1 MITPDWNKNL
11 SKEKLPLVSSLQI
24 VTAFCSDLNSWRYAG
39 FDESFCISQNILI
52 VLMEVWQWPAVCSIS
67 SQLFLLE
74 LGEGQGTRDTPAIC
88 RFLKSLSAQFL
99 KPFFSKPIFITVMI
113 VLCLCSHTGE
123 HVFMQEQWMCLAVTT
138 GTYLVYKTK
147 CLVHAYVA
155 HLVMDLNLWNA
166 RDSWFWKQEFS

>member
-88 RFLKSLSAQFL
+88 RFLKSLSAQFS
-99 KPFFSKPIFITVMI
+99 KPFFSKPIFINHSDDSTVL
-113 VLCLCSHTGE
+113 VFTYRGTCLYAG
-123 HVFMQEQWMCLAVTT
+123 AVDVS
-138 GTYLVYKTK
+138 GCDYR
-147 CLVHAYVA
+147 
-155 HLVMDLNLWNA
+155 NI
-166 RDSWFWKQEFS
+166 FSI